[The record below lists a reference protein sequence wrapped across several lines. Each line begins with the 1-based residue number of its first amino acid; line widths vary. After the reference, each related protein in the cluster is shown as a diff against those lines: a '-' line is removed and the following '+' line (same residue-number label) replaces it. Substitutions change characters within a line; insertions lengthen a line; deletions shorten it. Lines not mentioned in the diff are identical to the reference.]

1 LPVELDRPLIGIV
14 SRFAHQKGIDLVAEI
29 APALLAENV
38 ALVAL
43 GSGDRALESAFLS
56 MAQLR
61 PDRFAVRIGYNDGL
75 AHRLEAGSD
84 MFLMPSRYEP
94 CGLNQIYS
102 LRYGTVP
109 IVHATGG
116 LEDTVDDETGFKF
129 SSYTAANLAVVVG
142 KALSAFLDRRAWTER
157 MRLGMAKDFSWDAS
171 AAKYRRLY
179 RGEPQVASNRA
190 VFAS

>member
-1 LPVELDRPLIGIV
+1 V

-43 GSGDRALESAFLS
+43 GSGDKLLESAFLH
-56 MAQLR
+56 MAR
-61 PDRFAVRIGYNDGL
+61 SWPDRFAVRIGYDDGL
-75 AHRLEAGSD
+75 AHRIEAGAD

-94 CGLNQIYS
+94 CGLNQLYS

-116 LEDTVDDETGFKF
+116 LEDTVDPETGFKF
-129 SSYTAANLAVVVG
+129 SGYSPANLAVATG
-142 KALSAFLDRRAWTER
+142 KALAAFEDRDAWAAR

-171 AAKYRRLY
+171 AAQYRRLY
-179 RGEPQVASNRA
+179 RQER
-190 VFAS
+190 